1 MGMFTGAQ
9 ANTSET
15 TRAMRRRTDMF
26 RYAELKELIATDSD
40 SADQHDGDLD
50 TDTTTIIGVA
60 PDLQQKVVCQVCTSS
75 VVSQVS
81 HTLTAVR
88 PGHDPNRRGLHALD
102 CQQTGR

>member
-15 TRAMRRRTDMF
+15 TQAMRRRTDMF
-26 RYAELKELIATDSD
+26 RYAELKELIATHS
-40 SADQHDGDLD
+40 SADQHDRDLN

-88 PGHDPNRRGLHALD
+88 PGHDPNLRGLHALD
-102 CQQTGR
+102 CQRTGR